1 MTIKPF
7 HILAVALSACA
18 FATSSAANSY
28 GIPEN
33 IQDGNILH
41 CFDWS
46 IAQVKEE
53 LPAIAEAG
61 FGAVQ
66 LSPMQGNCNSGAEWY
81 YAYLPY
87 DFSLQSGGPGN
98 RVQLKQLCE
107 EADKYGIKI
116 IVDVVANHING
127 SSSHR
132 ATKWNN
138 TTYWHSS
145 TFRGINYSSRSSIT
159 NDNLG
164 DYPDMK
170 SEHADVRAA
179 VADFISSL
187 KAQGVKGIR
196 WDAAKHIALPSEGCQ
211 FWPDVTLDGLWHYG
225 EILDGPGGDEN
236 KLMAE
241 YTDYMSVTDTRY
253 SNSLLN
259 TVRGGGATSSS
270 GLLTTRGIAADK
282 LVYWAESHDTYANDG
297 GATKT
302 VSQDVID
309 RAWALGACRQGAT
322 SLYLSRPF
330 KTGRTEIKM
339 CVKGSENFK
348 EPHIAAVNHLRNAM
362 GDTPEYVAAADGVT
376 VITRAGGGACIVVG
390 NGRSRSVS
398 VPNGGSYL
406 PAGTYKDRVSGNT
419 FTVTSST
426 ISGTVGSK
434 GIAVL
439 YDESVLS
446 APRMEIEPG
455 GKTFKTETLSLRA
468 QLVNAVSGWYSIDG
482 GSHVAV
488 GEAGATFTIGAGITK
503 GDIIVSWYAEAA
515 DGTSRTGSVKYTK
528 LDPNEAP
535 ADMPEQF
542 FVLGEVNGNKWLP
555 NTGVEMERSGATF
568 SVVAKVS
575 GYFSFAKKLASD
587 WNSLNVDGNRYGLS
601 VDGTISLNQPVVITQ
616 INDPKAI
623 GLAKGTPAGNYR
635 ITVDWN
641 DMTVTLTDPTS
652 GVDAPEA
659 VDADAPVEYYNLQG
673 LRVEQ
678 PLAPGLYIRRQGNTV
693 TKVLVK

>member
-1 MTIKPF
+1 MKFLSRNITAIVMSA
-7 HILAVALSACA
+7 IALTA
-18 FATSSAANSY
+18 SAANSY
-28 GIPEN
+28 GIPEK

-46 IAQVKEE
+46 IAQVREE

-87 DFSLQSGGPGN
+87 DFAFQSGGPGN
-98 RVQLKQLCE
+98 YIQLKQLCAD
-107 EADKYGIKI
+107 ADKYGIKI
-116 IVDVVANHING
+116 ILDVVANHING
-127 SSSHR
+127 AAANR
-132 ATKWNN
+132 ASKWNN

-145 TFRGINYSSRSSIT
+145 TFRSINYSNRTSIT

-164 DYPDMK
+164 DYPDIK

-179 VADFISSL
+179 VAAFIQAA
-187 KAQGVKGIR
+187 KDYGVKGIR

-241 YTDYMSVTDTRY
+241 YAQYMSVTDTRY
-253 SNSLLN
+253 SNTLLN
-259 TVRGGGATSSS
+259 AIRGGSSTTAS

-297 GATKT
+297 GATKY
-302 VSQDVID
+302 VGQDVID

-322 SLYLSRPF
+322 ALYLSRPF
-330 KTGRTEIKM
+330 EKDRTKIRM
-339 CVKGSENFK
+339 CVKGSESFK
-348 EPHIAAVNHLRNAM
+348 EAHIAAVNHLRNAM

-390 NGRSRSVS
+390 NGNSRSVS

-406 PAGTYKDRVSGNT
+406 PAGTYRDRVSGNT
-419 FTVTSST
+419 FTVTAST

-455 GKTFKTETLSLRA
+455 GTTFKTETLSLKA
-468 QLVNAVSGWYSIDG
+468 TLVNASSGWYSVNG
-482 GSHVAV
+482 GSRVNV
-488 GEAGATFTIGAGITK
+488 GASGATFSIGAGITK
-503 GDIIVSWYAEAA
+503 GDITVSWYAEAA

-535 ADMPEQF
+535 AGMPSEF
-542 FVLGEVNGNKWLP
+542 YILGEVNGNQWAP
-555 NTGVEMERSGATF
+555 STGVPMERSGATF
-568 SVVAKVS
+568 TAVVS
-575 GYFSFAKKLASD
+575 IGGYFSFAKKLASSWD
-587 WNSLNVDGNRYGLS
+587 ALNVDGNRYGLGS
-601 VDGTISLNQPVVITQ
+601 DGTIALNQPVTISQ
-616 INDPKAI
+616 INDPKA
-623 GLAKGTPAGNYR
+623 LSLSAGTPKGSYR
-635 ITVDWN
+635 VTVDWN
-641 DMTVTLTDPTS
+641 DMTVTLTTPVA
-652 GVDAPEA
+652 GVDAPM
-659 VDADAPVEYYNLQG
+659 VDDSSAPVEYYNMQG
-673 LRVEQ
+673 VRVEQ
-678 PLAPGLYIRRQGNTV
+678 PLAPGLYIRRQGSKA
-693 TKVLVK
+693 TKVLVR

>member
-1 MTIKPF
+1 MNFKSLSIF
-7 HILAVALSACA
+7 ALAV
-18 FATSSAANSY
+18 SAALLPASAENSY
-28 GIPEN
+28 GLPEN

-46 IAQVKEE
+46 IAQIKEE

-66 LSPMQGNCNSGAEWY
+66 LSPMQGNCASGAEWY

-87 DFSLQSGGPGN
+87 DFALQTGGPGN

-116 IVDVVANHING
+116 VLDVVANHING

-132 ATKWNN
+132 ASKWNN
-138 TTYWHSS
+138 TAYWHSS
-145 TFRGINYSSRSSIT
+145 SFKGINYSNRYSIT

-170 SEHADVRAA
+170 SEDAEVRAS
-179 VADFISSL
+179 VAAFIKNL
-187 KAQGVKGIR
+187 KELGVKGIR

-225 EILDGPGGDEN
+225 EILDSTGGDEN

-241 YTDYMSVTDTRY
+241 YTKYMSVTDTRY
-253 SNSLLN
+253 SNTLLN
-259 TVRGGGATSSS
+259 AIRGGSSTTTS
-270 GLLTTRGIAADK
+270 GLLTTRGIAPGK

-330 KTGRTEIKM
+330 KTGRTEIRM

-348 EPHIAAVNHLRNAM
+348 EAHIAAVNHLRNAM

-390 NGRSRSVS
+390 NGKSRSVS

-455 GKTFKTETLSLRA
+455 GTTFKTPTLSLSA
-468 QLVNAVSGWYSIDG
+468 KLVNATSGWYSING

-488 GEAGATFTIGAGITK
+488 GASGARFTIGEGITE
-503 GDIIVSWYAEAA
+503 GDITVSWYAEAA
-515 DGTSRTGSVKYTK
+515 DGKSRTGSVKYTK
-528 LDPNEAP
+528 LDPSAAP

-542 FVLGEVNGNKWLP
+542 YILGEVNGNKWLP
-555 NTGVEMERSGATF
+555 SVGVSMERSGATF
-568 SVVAKVS
+568 SAVVTVN

-587 WNSLNVDGNRYGLS
+587 WNALNVDGNRYGLGA
-601 VDGTISLNQPVVITQ
+601 DGTIGLNQPVVISQ

-623 GLAKGTPAGNYR
+623 GLSAGTPKGSYR

-641 DMTVTLTDPTS
+641 DMSVTLSDPTS
-652 GVDAPEA
+652 GIDAPEA
-659 VDADAPVEYYNLQG
+659 EDADAPVEYYNLQG

-678 PLAPGLYIRRQGNTV
+678 PLTPGLYIRRQGNSV